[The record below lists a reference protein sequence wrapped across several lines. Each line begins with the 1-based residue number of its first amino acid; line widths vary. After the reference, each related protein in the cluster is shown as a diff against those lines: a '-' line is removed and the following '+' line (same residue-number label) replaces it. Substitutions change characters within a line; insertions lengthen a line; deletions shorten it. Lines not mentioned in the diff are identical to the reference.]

1 MSSLGKITEQA
12 KSHLHDGEIVQCS
25 LYAAYTV
32 PFNDHAIVVT
42 NQRIL
47 VFELDLLG
55 NVKGRLIVVDRQTP
69 LGPFSG
75 WLWSE
80 SLIIPPQLCVSWAF
94 KTEIAYADS
103 FLEKAPESENHKK
116 SANRHARAERRV
128 QKVRN
133 SVAWLTGTE
142 FDIVLWIGAFVF
154 TTPWRL
160 FRLSRLA
167 LRTLFQQGQR
177 HYARAV
183 AALAVNILVWFGA
196 IGLGYLSILFVFAPH
211 F

>member
-1 MSSLGKITEQA
+1 MARLDKITEQA
-12 KSHLHDGEIVQCS
+12 KSHLLEGEIVQCS
-25 LYAAYTV
+25 LFAAYTV
-32 PFNDHAIVVT
+32 PVNDHAIVVT
-42 NQRIL
+42 DQRIL

-55 NVKGRLIVVDRQTP
+55 KFKGHLRVVDRQTP

-80 SLIIPPQLCVSWAF
+80 TLKIPAQLHVSWAF
-94 KTEIAYADS
+94 KTEVAYADS
-103 FLEKAPESENHKK
+103 FLEKSPESKNQKTNT
-116 SANRHARAERRV
+116 NRHARAERRV
-128 QKVRN
+128 KEVRN

-142 FDIVLWIGAFVF
+142 LDIVLWIGAFVF

-160 FRLSRLA
+160 FRLTRLA

-183 AALAVNILVWFGA
+183 AALALNILVWFGA
-196 IGLGYLSILFVFAPH
+196 IGLGYLSILLVIALNS
-211 F
+211 